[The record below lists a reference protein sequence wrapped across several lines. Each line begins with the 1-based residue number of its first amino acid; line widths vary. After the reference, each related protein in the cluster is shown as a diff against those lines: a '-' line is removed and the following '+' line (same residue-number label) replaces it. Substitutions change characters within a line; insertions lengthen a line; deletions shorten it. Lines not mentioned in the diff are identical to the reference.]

1 MGVDVVTNL
10 DNHRPCGGA
19 PINSDLDSA
28 SDNHRVVLAL
38 EELEKQ
44 ARKTFHP
51 HLETRRNVPMDN
63 HGSMIVPIEE
73 HEAKSKRDTL
83 PGQCNLSEMNLRKFT
98 ILSLVPAHFQLPLA
112 CLQYLDL
119 SRNELWTLP
128 SLASIPNVR
137 QLNLSRNWFANL
149 PESVSDLPRLEALDV
164 SHNMLRSS
172 QAALLIKPRPNEGDG
187 SSSILQSLES
197 LRSLDLTFNQKCGQQ
212 KLKDRL
218 CKLLP
223 KVDVKI
229 TVCFPRPEGNFVGAC
244 AAERDPSL
252 LRSQLEPWPTTAL
265 RRRLVADFGEEPSSP
280 ITFPRRDVMDR
291 LLELYG
297 EEGNKRTLVKVD
309 GMPVD
314 ESLRH
319 ELMLALREWKEGW
332 KDSNQERLSIDAN
345 NYMILSSP
353 ASLSILGSRKRA
365 KAEAKM
371 RTHHTIWDL
380 AHTAMKSVDAD
391 FASRYTALAVTHN
404 FRGSPHVSNQRLG
417 RGKIC

>member
-1 MGVDVVTNL
+1 
-10 DNHRPCGGA
+10 
-19 PINSDLDSA
+19 
-28 SDNHRVVLAL
+28 
-38 EELEKQ
+38 
-44 ARKTFHP
+44 
-51 HLETRRNVPMDN
+51 
-63 HGSMIVPIEE
+63 
-73 HEAKSKRDTL
+73 
-83 PGQCNLSEMNLRKFT
+83 
-98 ILSLVPAHFQLPLA
+98 
-112 CLQYLDL
+112 
-119 SRNELWTLP
+119 
-128 SLASIPNVR
+128 
-137 QLNLSRNWFANL
+137 
-149 PESVSDLPRLEALDV
+149 
-164 SHNMLRSS
+164 
-172 QAALLIKPRPNEGDG
+172 
-187 SSSILQSLES
+187 
-197 LRSLDLTFNQKCGQQ
+197 
-212 KLKDRL
+212 
-218 CKLLP
+218 
-223 KVDVKI
+223 
-229 TVCFPRPEGNFVGAC
+229 
-244 AAERDPSL
+244 
-252 LRSQLEPWPTTAL
+252 
-265 RRRLVADFGEEPSSP
+265 
-280 ITFPRRDVMDR
+280 MDR

-314 ESLRH
+314 ESLCH